1 MMPLM
6 IYGCGDPAERSMGR
20 PGHGAKPRIDRARHA
35 IPRAALAVAVVAGCA
50 VVAPAAAQKPAAL
63 VEDVDAPGVR
73 IGFMDYVVP
82 GQVIELGPGGTLKLG
97 YLKSCLS
104 ETITGGR
111 VTVGL
116 QKSTVRGGTIKRERV
131 ECDGGRLELTAEEAG
146 KSAVLVLRAP
156 PIKRAGSAAR
166 PSFKIYG
173 ASPIIRSNG
182 AGTVVIERLDR
193 PGETIEIALDGG
205 RADFAAMGRALKPG
219 GIYRA
224 RSGERSVVF
233 DVDPLARPGPGPI
246 IGRLVEF

>member
-1 MMPLM
+1 MSSMDD
-6 IYGCGDPAERSMGR
+6 GWRNTAEEPMRR
-20 PGHGAKPRIDRARHA
+20 PRQGPKPRIDRVGHP
-35 IPRAALAVAVVAGCA
+35 IGRAGLVLAVVAASALYGPA
-50 VVAPAAAQKPAAL
+50 VAQRPVAL
-63 VEDVDAPGVR
+63 VEHVDAPRARV
-73 IGFMDYVVP
+73 GFMDYVVA
-82 GQVIELGPGGTLKLG
+82 GQVIELGATGTLKLG

-111 VTVGL
+111 VIVGL
-116 QKSTVRGGTIKRERV
+116 QKSEVRGGTVKTERV
-131 ECDGGRLELTAEEAG
+131 ECDGGRLELSAEEAG

-156 PIKRAGSAAR
+156 PIRRAGSAAR

-173 ASPIIRSNG
+173 ASPIFRST
-182 AGTVVIERLDR
+182 GTVGKVVIERLDR
-193 PGETIEIALDGG
+193 PGEAVEVGLDGG
-205 RADFAAMGRALKPG
+205 WVDFATMGRALKPG

>member
-1 MMPLM
+1 
-6 IYGCGDPAERSMGR
+6 MGVLI
-20 PGHGAKPRIDRARHA
+20 GRAGLV
-35 IPRAALAVAVVAGCA
+35 LAVVSANAVYNPAG
-50 VVAPAAAQKPAAL
+50 AQRPVAL
-63 VEDVDAPGVR
+63 VEDVDAPRAQV
-73 IGFMDYVVP
+73 GFMDYVKA
-82 GQVIELGPGGTLKLG
+82 GQVIELGATGTLKLG

-104 ETITGGR
+104 ESIIGGQ
-111 VTVGL
+111 VIVGL
-116 QKSTVRGGTIKRERV
+116 QKSEVRGGTIKTERV

-156 PIKRAGSAAR
+156 PVRRAASAAR

-173 ASPIIRSNG
+173 ASPLIRLSG
-182 AGTVVIERLDR
+182 AVGKVVIERLDR
-193 PGETIEIALDGG
+193 PGEAIEVALEGG

-224 RSGERSVVF
+224 RSGDRSVVF